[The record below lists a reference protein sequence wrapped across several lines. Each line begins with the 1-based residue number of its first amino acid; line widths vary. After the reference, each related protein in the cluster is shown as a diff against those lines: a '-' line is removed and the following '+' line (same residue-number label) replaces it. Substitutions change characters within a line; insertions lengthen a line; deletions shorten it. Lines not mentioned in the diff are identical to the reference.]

1 MAARYLGIHIAT
13 PVFDGARE
21 EDVWGT
27 IEEAGMANDAK
38 TILYDGRTG
47 EPFDNRV
54 SVGVMYMIK
63 LAHMVDDKLHAR
75 STGPYSLVTQQPLG
89 GKAQFGGQ
97 RFGEMEVW
105 ALEAYG
111 AAYTLQEILTVKSD
125 DVVGRVKTYEAI
137 VKGENVPEPGVPE
150 SFKVLIKELQS
161 LGMDVKMMSSD
172 DTEIEM
178 RDTEDDDDHQSADK
192 LNVEVETTKE

>member
-1 MAARYLGIHIAT
+1 
-13 PVFDGARE
+13 
-21 EDVWGT
+21 
-27 IEEAGMANDAK
+27 
-38 TILYDGRTG
+38 
-47 EPFDNRV
+47 
-54 SVGVMYMIK
+54 
-63 LAHMVDDKLHAR
+63 
-75 STGPYSLVTQQPLG
+75 LG

-161 LGMDVKMMSSD
+161 LGMDVKILSGD
-172 DTEIEM
+172 EEEIEM
-178 RDTEDDDDHQSADK
+178 RDTEDDDDLQQVDT
-192 LNVEVETTKE
+192 LNIVPEQAFESEKVGSKE